1 MAFNSYLPSRTKS
14 LTDGDTSIRVA
25 LMGAK
30 GVGKSSIAQRYVH
43 KQFSDQYEETVEELY
58 LKKVGR
64 RDIEI
69 LDTCGDDSFPAM
81 RQLGIDSCHAFILVF
96 AVDDARSFD
105 YVSDL
110 RDKIISRRGML
121 VPITVVGNKSDL
133 AIRKISDVLADCVV
147 SIDWENTYHEV
158 SAKTNHNIT
167 LLFHDL
173 LTRPAFGL
181 CSSATIKDNVS
192 PFVRRRTMNASF
204 FQKAIKIQ
212 AYPVIEEIHKTER
225 SNLKRNN
232 RKNGFRSRLSN
243 FFRQLSRPKHDDTKQ

>member
-30 GVGKSSIAQRYVH
+30 GVGKSSIAQRYVY
-43 KQFSDQYEETVEELY
+43 KQFSDQYKETVEELY
-58 LKKVGR
+58 LKKVGHR
-64 RDIEI
+64 HIEI

-81 RQLGIDSCHAFILVF
+81 RQLGIDSCHAFILVY

-110 RDKIISRRGML
+110 RDKIIARRGML
-121 VPITVVGNKSDL
+121 VPIIVVGNKSDL

-167 LLFHDL
+167 LLFHEL
-173 LTRPAFGL
+173 LSRPAFGL
-181 CSSATIKDNVS
+181 RSLVSTEDNAS
-192 PFVRRRTMNASF
+192 PFIRRRTVNASF
-204 FQKAIKIQ
+204 YQRATTRQ
-212 AYPVIEEIHKTER
+212 AFPVIEEIHETQR
-225 SNLKRNN
+225 SNYKRNK
-232 RKNGFRSRLSN
+232 RKNGFRSRLSKL
-243 FFRQLSRPKHDDTKQ
+243 FRQLSRPKHEDTTQ